1 MAAGD
6 SKAGYL
12 AKVSLGANKVL
23 GIGNWSV
30 DGSKIAEIDDT
41 EFGDESTKFV
51 LGIEDGGTISF
62 AGNHKPGDT
71 TGQLMLTEYHNLR
84 TEITSM
90 RFYIDRTSFY
100 MPCQTTGYLHPGKT
114 TGANTV
120 LSNLRLTGAPVS
132 YDKGGLGAISFTAR
146 INGNMVLV

>member
-1 MAAGD
+1 MAGE

-12 AKVSLGANKVL
+12 AKVTIGANKVL
-23 GIGNWSV
+23 GIGNWGI

-41 EFGDESTKFV
+41 EFGDESTKYV

-71 TGQLMLTEYHNLR
+71 TGQDVLMNYHNLR

-90 RFYIDRTSFY
+90 RFYIDRTSYY
-100 MPCQTTGYLHPGKT
+100 MACQTTGYLHPGKT

-132 YDKGGLGAISFTAR
+132 YDKGGLGQISFSAR